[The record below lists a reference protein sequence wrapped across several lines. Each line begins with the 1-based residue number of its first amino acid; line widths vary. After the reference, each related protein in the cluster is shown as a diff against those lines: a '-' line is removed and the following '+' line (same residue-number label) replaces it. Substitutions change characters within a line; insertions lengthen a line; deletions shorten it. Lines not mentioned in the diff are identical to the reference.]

1 MSAPDNR
8 PQQQR
13 QPALFLHGFAQ
24 TSRCVGPIVERLADI
39 VSLDAIDLPGHG
51 RGGPAQTMWQQ
62 AEFISQ
68 QFTEPRVVIG
78 YSMGGR
84 LALHLALKRPQSV
97 SELVLISASP
107 GLENERDRRAR
118 IRSDAALAARIEA
131 NGVTTFVEEWL
142 ALPLFAG
149 IPAPYRFI
157 AERSGNSAAG
167 LADSLR
173 LAGTGAQDS
182 LWPRLHE
189 LTMPTCVI
197 TGVTDQK
204 FTAIGA
210 DMTRR
215 IPQAHHAIIDGAG
228 HSPHLERPIETADAI
243 RRFVT
248 GQPTHVSNKEPNK
261 TTG

>member
-39 VSLDAIDLPGHG
+39 VSLEAIDLPGHG
-51 RGGPAQTMWQQ
+51 AGGPAQTMWQQ

-84 LALHLALKRPQSV
+84 LALHLALVRPQCV

-107 GLENERDRRAR
+107 GLEDERDRNAR
-118 IRSDAALAARIEA
+118 IRSDEALAARIEA
-131 NGVTTFVEEWL
+131 IGVSTFVEEWL

-157 AERSGNSAAG
+157 AERSDNSAAG
-167 LADSLR
+167 LAGSLR
-173 LAGTGAQDS
+173 LAGTGAQAT

-189 LTMPTCVI
+189 LTMRSCII
-197 TGVTDQK
+197 TGAIDEK

-210 DMTRR
+210 DMARR
-215 IPQAHHAIIDGAG
+215 IPQAHHVVIDGAG

-248 GQPTHVSNKEPNK
+248 GQTADAS
-261 TTG
+261 T